1 MRQIAK
7 VIQSSI
13 DNIKSYII
21 LGVIVVIAPSF
32 AFGQDFPQN
41 QESENKSIEK
51 VVPKTN
57 PLKTDGLPP
66 YGTTFKLNRPVTCND
81 TAIVKNYIETLNGMV
96 PVTMGT
102 DKNALG
108 AITSLVQLY
117 ANPLTEN
124 FAIVEHFAFLKSCII
139 LQGHDFDI
147 ILPERYYRPRD
158 GSKRPERQA
167 YKLRYTQ

>member
-1 MRQIAK
+1 MRQIAEA
-7 VIQSSI
+7 IQLSI

-21 LGVIVVIAPSF
+21 LGLIVVLIPSF
-32 AFGQDFPQN
+32 ALGQNFPQN

-51 VVPKTN
+51 AVPS
-57 PLKTDGLPP
+57 TDGLPP
-66 YGTTFKLNRPVTCND
+66 YGATFKLNRPITCND
-81 TAIVKNYIETLNGMV
+81 TALVRNYIETLNGMV

-102 DKNALG
+102 DKNGLG

-147 ILPERYYRPRD
+147 ILPARYGPPKD
-158 GSKRPERQA
+158 GSKRPEQQA
-167 YKLRYTQ
+167 FKLRYTQ

>member
-7 VIQSSI
+7 AIQSSI

-32 AFGQDFPQN
+32 AFGQNFPQN
-41 QESENKSIEK
+41 QEDENKSIEK
-51 VVPKTN
+51 VVPKAD
-57 PLKTDGLPP
+57 PSADGLPP
-66 YGTTFKLNRPVTCND
+66 YGTIFNLNRPVACND
-81 TAIVKNYIETLNGMV
+81 TSIIKNYIQNLNGMF
-96 PVTMGT
+96 PITMGT
-102 DKNALG
+102 NKNEMG
-108 AITSLVQLY
+108 AITSLIQLY

-124 FAIVEHFAFLKSCII
+124 FAIVEHFAFQKSCII

-147 ILPERYYRPRD
+147 ILPERYDRPED
-158 GSKRPERQA
+158 GSKRSERQA